1 MKNLQKNDNNYKPNA
16 QEAGEVD
23 VDMYIEDVDEVDEV
37 DGIDSDSDTAYE
49 SGGDEVDADAY
60 ESDTDTDVDDADA
73 YEGGAGGDTGDA
85 DAEDSDAEADAEA
98 YDADADAAYEGSDP
112 AYTDPNAASND
123 ADTAENE
130 EGTSEPS
137 SAKKTEAEALQ
148 EETML
153 AADFVEGLLDIANI
167 GGDLQLSVINNRPLV
182 EIIDEE
188 DPDLRKIIGKD
199 RSGLDALQYI
209 TRLAV
214 QKEIGKKS
222 RLLVDIN
229 GYSQNS
235 RKLLVEH
242 ALEAINTVNETGEEF
257 EFDPMNSFERK
268 LIHDI
273 VRENGLTSYSID
285 IKENRRVVIS
295 PETIGG
301 DDDDDDD
308 EEYLEIDEVDVDGVD
323 TDDGTYEVEVDE
335 VED

>member
-1 MKNLQKNDNNYKPNA
+1 MENLQESDDSYETEA
-16 QEAGEVD
+16 Q
-23 VDMYIEDVDEVDEV
+23 EVDEV
-37 DGIDSDSDTAYE
+37 DIDIYIDEADEADSNPDTAN
-49 SGGDEVDADAY
+49 
-60 ESDTDTDVDDADA
+60 ESDTDTDVDDA
-73 YEGGAGGDTGDA
+73 E
-85 DAEDSDAEADAEA
+85 SDDV
-98 YDADADAAYEGSDP
+98 DDVDVDEGSESDLE
-112 AYTDPNAASND
+112 S
-123 ADTAENE
+123 
-130 EGTSEPS
+130 S
-137 SAKKTEAEALQ
+137 SAKKTAAEVLQ

-153 AADFVEGLLDIANI
+153 AADFVEGLLDTANI
-167 GGDLQLSVINNRPLV
+167 GGDLQLSVVNNRPLI

-214 QKEIGKKS
+214 QKETGKKS

-229 GYSQNS
+229 GYSQDS
-235 RKLLVEH
+235 RKLLIEH

-295 PETIGG
+295 PETIGDG
-301 DDDDDDD
+301 Y
-308 EEYLEIDEVDVDGVD
+308 EEYTEIDEVEIDKVEVDEVE
-323 TDDGTYEVEVDE
+323 TDDGTYEIEVDE